1 MVEEIP
7 EHNRLDT
14 PVCVSFFDPSLPRML
29 LSLITNIYFWF
40 VMDRRKMAGDKKYIH
55 RLHQLN
61 NIDNLESILK
71 ANKSVKA
78 YDSIIR
84 THKLLD
90 TVRQNTKKVLTC
102 NGDDHKD
109 YDNITKYVSGYCL
122 FNARLSH
129 GISIPPADQAIID
142 SIDRVVNKV
151 EPLNEPVCLFHGF
164 EKYMH
169 YTIQD
174 NKVNV
179 PGILSKTISLNV
191 EIGRAHV

>member
-1 MVEEIP
+1 
-7 EHNRLDT
+7 
-14 PVCVSFFDPSLPRML
+14 ML
-29 LSLITNIYFWF
+29 F
-40 VMDRRKMAGDKKYIH
+40 R
-55 RLHQLN
+55 
-61 NIDNLESILK
+61 
-71 ANKSVKA
+71 
-78 YDSIIR
+78 SIIR

-191 EIGRAHV
+191 AKRFATSEDYFQPKYLVVYYERGSKQIHHDIRMFDQEFKFLTHSNETLKITKVCKYFEGFLQLHTFYVCCT